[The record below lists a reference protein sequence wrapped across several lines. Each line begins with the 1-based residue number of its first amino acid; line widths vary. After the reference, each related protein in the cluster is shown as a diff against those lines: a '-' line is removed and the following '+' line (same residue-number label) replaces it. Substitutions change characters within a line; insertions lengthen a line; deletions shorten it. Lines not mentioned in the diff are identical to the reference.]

1 MVMVNEETYTK
12 DQLEKL
18 FQLGVSRGLVLY
30 GMVMNGQSDKKSL
43 DLLSQIFPDFEGALK
58 KCTK

>member
-1 MVMVNEETYTK
+1 MANEKTYTK

-18 FQLGVSRGLVLY
+18 FQYGVSRGLVLY

-43 DLLSQIFPDFEGALK
+43 DLLSQIFPDFEGALE
-58 KCTK
+58 KCIK